1 MKNNLLNDSVFVV
14 NPAAGKLSL
23 KSKIHIIKKIVGDF
37 NSDVVVTD
45 SISHTKDVALN
56 AMKKNKLVVA
66 CGGDGIQ
73 NIIADKAI
81 ETGAKMAVLPLGRGN
96 DFAMSLN
103 IHSPKDLINSFAS
116 PKFINAR
123 YVEVN
128 FKSHHRICLTCAGVG
143 LLSEAAHRASF
154 IPLLKGRVL
163 YALSALACFVF
174 LKNHHY
180 KITIDK
186 NTIEDNFLIMAGA
199 ASQYTGG
206 GMYIAPDSSK
216 FKDKI
221 NLLYALKVNRINA
234 LNLLSSVFSGKH
246 LNHPVVENL
255 HIDKFSI
262 STKSK
267 SSWASLVYGDGEYLG
282 NLPVELKI
290 GKKPLKVLVPR

>member
-56 AMKKNKLVVA
+56 AMKKNKIVVA

-73 NIIADKAI
+73 NIVAGKAV
-81 ETGAKMAVLPLGRGN
+81 ETGGKMAVLPLGRGN

-143 LLSEAAHRASF
+143 LLSEAAHRA
-154 IPLLKGRVL
+154 
-163 YALSALACFVF
+163 
-174 LKNHHY
+174 
-180 KITIDK
+180 
-186 NTIEDNFLIMAGA
+186 
-199 ASQYTGG
+199 
-206 GMYIAPDSSK
+206 
-216 FKDKI
+216 
-221 NLLYALKVNRINA
+221 
-234 LNLLSSVFSGKH
+234 
-246 LNHPVVENL
+246 
-255 HIDKFSI
+255 
-262 STKSK
+262 
-267 SSWASLVYGDGEYLG
+267 
-282 NLPVELKI
+282 
-290 GKKPLKVLVPR
+290 